1 MRIVCT
7 SVSNKTFSENSSDV
21 VTILLPVDESWDPHF
36 FTCLHRACS
45 PSMVKYHPADVSVLM
60 TVNEPATLRRDVN
73 EDGFVN
79 VTDVTALVSIIL
91 GYNNE
96 HDISTETTFL
106 RGDINEDGFVNVTDV
121 TALVNIILG
130 NKE

>member
-1 MRIVCT
+1 
-7 SVSNKTFSENSSDV
+7 
-21 VTILLPVDESWDPHF
+21 
-36 FTCLHRACS
+36 
-45 PSMVKYHPADVSVLM
+45 MVKYHPADVSVLM